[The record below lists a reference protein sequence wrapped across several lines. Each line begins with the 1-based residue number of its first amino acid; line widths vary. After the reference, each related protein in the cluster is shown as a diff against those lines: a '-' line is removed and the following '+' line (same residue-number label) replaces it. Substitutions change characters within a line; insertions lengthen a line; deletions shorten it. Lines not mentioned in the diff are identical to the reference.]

1 MSEASGFNPEL
12 IDDCTWRIRKGAV
25 PGMLVPGIVFATEEL
40 IRKAIEDRALEQVA
54 NVATL
59 PGIVKA
65 SYAMPDIHWGY
76 GFPIGGVAAT
86 DVDEGGV
93 VSPGGV
99 GFDIACGVRLIRSDL
114 EWQRDV
120 RPRIGELVSTLGST
134 VPRGTGKGGR
144 LKLDHRAV
152 DSVLAEGLGYPL
164 SQGIGIEEDAELTE
178 DEGVLR
184 SARPEFVSNRAR
196 DRGGDQLGSL
206 GGGNHFVEVQVVR
219 EVFDDRAAQAM
230 RLHVGQVCVM
240 LHSGS
245 RGLGHQVC
253 TDHLKVV
260 DEASRRHGIDV
271 PDRQLACV
279 PVQDEAAQRYL
290 GAMAAA
296 ANFAR
301 ANRHALT
308 DAIRDAFTKVFG
320 PRPGSARSRRPDGDS
335 AERPRKGSGPP
346 LGLSMV
352 YDVAHNLA
360 KLEEYEVD
368 GRVRTLCVHR
378 KGATRAFGPGHPDIP
393 ARYREIGQ
401 PVIIPGSMGSA
412 SYVLVGTSEAGA
424 KSFFSTCHGAG
435 RAMSRTRAKK
445 VMSGQE
451 LVRQLEG
458 QGIAVAV
465 SQPALLAEE
474 APYAY
479 KDVSQVVEACEGAGL
494 SKIVARLAPVGVVK
508 G

>member
-1 MSEASGFNPEL
+1 
-12 IDDCTWRIRKGAV
+12 
-25 PGMLVPGIVFATEEL
+25 LV
-40 IRKAIEDRALEQVA
+40 
-54 NVATL
+54 
-59 PGIVKA
+59 
-65 SYAMPDIHWGY
+65 
-76 GFPIGGVAAT
+76 
-86 DVDEGGV
+86 
-93 VSPGGV
+93 
-99 GFDIACGVRLIRSDL
+99 RS
-114 EWQRDV
+114 
-120 RPRIGELVSTLGST
+120 LGST
-134 VPRGTGKGGR
+134 VPRGTGKGGALR
-144 LKLDHRAV
+144 LDR
-152 DSVLAEGLGYPL
+152 DSMDRVLADGIMYPL
-164 SQGIGIEEDAELTE
+164 SRGIGVEEDVELTE
-178 DEGVLR
+178 DQGTL
-184 SARPEFVSNRAR
+184 AGATPEQVSDRAK
-196 DRGGDQLGSL
+196 DRGADQLGSL
-206 GGGNHFVEVQVVR
+206 GGGNHFLEVQVVR
-219 EVFDDRAAQAM
+219 EVFDGPAAEAM
-230 RLHVGQVCVM
+230 GLQVGQVCVM

-260 DEASRRHGIDV
+260 DRVSRRLGIEV

-279 PVQDEAAQRYL
+279 PVADEAAQHYL

-308 DAIRDAFTKVFG
+308 HAIRKAFTAVFG
-320 PRPGSARSRRPDGDS
+320 RSDGDS
-335 AERPRKGSGPP
+335 AQRPRQGSAPP
-346 LGLSMV
+346 LGMSMV

-378 KGATRAFGPGHPDIP
+378 KGATRAFGPGHPEIP
-393 ARYREIGQ
+393 ARYREVGQ

-412 SYVLVGTSEAGA
+412 SYVLVGTSGAGA
-424 KSFFSTCHGAG
+424 RSFFSTCHGAG

-451 LVRQLEG
+451 LVRQLQG

-465 SQPALLAEE
+465 SQPGLLAEE

-479 KDVSQVVEACEGAGL
+479 KDVSHVVEACEGAGL
-494 SKIVARLAPVGVVK
+494 SKTVARLAPVGVVK